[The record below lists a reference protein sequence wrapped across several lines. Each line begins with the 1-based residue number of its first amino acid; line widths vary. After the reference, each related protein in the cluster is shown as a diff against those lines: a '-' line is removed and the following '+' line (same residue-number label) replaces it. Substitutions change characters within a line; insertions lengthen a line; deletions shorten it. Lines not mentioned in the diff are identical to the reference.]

1 MVSVVPVLITGY
13 LIYNRFESIYSEEL
27 QIAEATK
34 TDSFSKMYLQQL
46 NALRYD
52 IGKYRANELLY
63 PNEYSSDRFN
73 KYIIYN
79 NLIEIKSTNQ
89 YIYAICY
96 VYDHY
101 DVAILSN
108 YGSVSSED
116 AAIKNLVSQITA
128 TPGIKTQ
135 LIISDDLLGYNQKSL
150 YFVIKLDGA
159 DINIFFQIDVDLLTH
174 SLIDQ
179 FGIDTYNQQLMIL
192 HSNYELLFATKKVN
206 EDREHWLDFVKNFR
220 VGEDTDNNYIVTSS
234 LLEGYEGINI
244 YSIVDNHEYNQK
256 INKLKTRI
264 YFVMAIILF
273 LLIITI
279 LLLVKILYK
288 PIGKATQFIKHIFR
302 SPKNHT
308 GNEFDIIME
317 TLEKAAERIYSLS
330 MDVDDRDENVKRTI
344 IQAQLAISQKLQANQ
359 LKYFETA
366 PDYVTVVL
374 IDILNEDDILTHN
387 TVAEKMAELFS
398 ANIFIDEHGLI
409 CVIWTDY
416 SETRKLMSQL
426 DDLIIGNP
434 SLHDRICVTAGK
446 TYDTVEK
453 VRMSYVQAL
462 YTMDTIKNNI
472 DTSENIALYSDIATN
487 KNERMNYSAGDLLAV
502 NYVKKD
508 DDKIIDIVKTE
519 LDAQK
524 DIIDKFT
531 FILSAYNIILSN
543 SNKEERID
551 IINELNSLLDMNRIK
566 NSSEIDTV
574 LLKYLI
580 NGKSEKSRELAASH
594 HITDIK
600 NYIEANYGSDIPLD
614 TLSAFVG
621 VTPQYV
627 CSLIKKHTG
636 MSFTHYINEVRIEK
650 AKILILE
657 GVDKV
662 DELYKKVGFNS
673 HSYFS
678 KVFKSI
684 TGLSPSTFIN
694 RYS

>member
-1 MVSVVPVLITGY
+1 
-13 LIYNRFESIYSEEL
+13 
-27 QIAEATK
+27 
-34 TDSFSKMYLQQL
+34 
-46 NALRYD
+46 
-52 IGKYRANELLY
+52 
-63 PNEYSSDRFN
+63 
-73 KYIIYN
+73 
-79 NLIEIKSTNQ
+79 
-89 YIYAICY
+89 
-96 VYDHY
+96 
-101 DVAILSN
+101 
-108 YGSVSSED
+108 
-116 AAIKNLVSQITA
+116 
-128 TPGIKTQ
+128 
-135 LIISDDLLGYNQKSL
+135 
-150 YFVIKLDGA
+150 
-159 DINIFFQIDVDLLTH
+159 
-174 SLIDQ
+174 
-179 FGIDTYNQQLMIL
+179 
-192 HSNYELLFATKKVN
+192 
-206 EDREHWLDFVKNFR
+206 
-220 VGEDTDNNYIVTSS
+220 
-234 LLEGYEGINI
+234 
-244 YSIVDNHEYNQK
+244 
-256 INKLKTRI
+256 
-264 YFVMAIILF
+264 
-273 LLIITI
+273 
-279 LLLVKILYK
+279 
-288 PIGKATQFIKHIFR
+288 
-302 SPKNHT
+302 
-308 GNEFDIIME
+308 
-317 TLEKAAERIYSLS
+317 
-330 MDVDDRDENVKRTI
+330 
-344 IQAQLAISQKLQANQ
+344 
-359 LKYFETA
+359 
-366 PDYVTVVL
+366 
-374 IDILNEDDILTHN
+374 
-387 TVAEKMAELFS
+387 
-398 ANIFIDEHGLI
+398 
-409 CVIWTDY
+409 
-416 SETRKLMSQL
+416 MSQL